1 MMFTVPL
8 GWFDPDVGDYLPHYD
23 STKGPK
29 SMTPEQ
35 WPRKGDQDQRRTAA
49 GKPDPTGRFKWTDA
63 RYTATGSVK
72 VKAKWELKGLISQG
86 TRVSE
91 AGTGARQERDSRYEE
106 RFGLQPGDAARLREE
121 RNEDREGGRRESRGQ
136 GGDWGSSRACCEMLG
151 RGGTDP
157 VTGEA
162 IESSTCLPYIEAIA
176 MGDPSG
182 SDFTF
187 GTAAPS
193 LSEDTHSNRQW
204 IEAPEVVE
212 ERTAVAQRFIRH
224 FGPAVRLAN
233 LHARPLTT
241 SVRVFLSLVRAGKV
255 YMIVDAENHQKD
267 DQSGRWNAG
276 DVYDLAVT
284 LVDSKSGSTVAVLFH
299 ECNRFGKLD
308 AQQQARAIAAI
319 NSHPDVLCCAWGHGP
334 EWKWAIEPAGRHKR
348 DGSDG
353 IDIKEVV
360 LQVMPRAVRRAASA
374 VGNMRWSMSQ
384 NLWVPV
390 MGLRRTAY
398 HQALPDCITEGIVSS
413 ALGRA
418 LVSVCM

>member
-1 MMFTVPL
+1 MMFSVPL
-8 GWFDPDVGDYLPHYD
+8 GWFDPDLGDYLPHYD

-63 RYTATGSVK
+63 KFTPTGVYK

-91 AGTGARQERDSRYEE
+91 AGTGARAERDSSYEE

-121 RNEDREGGRRESRGQ
+121 RNEEREGGRRESRGP
-136 GGDWGSSRACCEMLG
+136 GSWGSSRACCEMLG
-151 RGGTDP
+151 RRGTDP

-162 IESSTCLPYIEAIA
+162 IQANTCLPHIVAIA
-176 MGDPSG
+176 MGNPNG

-193 LSEDTHSNRQW
+193 LSVDAQSHRQW

-212 ERTAVAQRFIRH
+212 ERNAVAQRFICH
-224 FGPAVRLAN
+224 FGPPVRSASLPACS
-233 LHARPLTT
+233 LTT
-241 SVRVFLSLVRAGKV
+241 SLRVYLSAVRAGKV
-255 YMIVDAENHQKD
+255 YMLVDAESHRLD
-267 DQSGRWNAG
+267 DSSSHWKAG

-284 LVDSKSGSTVAVLFH
+284 LVDSKSGSTVAVLFQ

-308 AQQQARAIAAI
+308 AQSQARAIAAI
-319 NSHPDVLCCAWGHGP
+319 RSRPDTLCCAWGHGP
-334 EWKWAIEPAGRHKR
+334 EWKWAIEPAGRRKPC
-348 DGSDG
+348 GSDG
-353 IDIKEVV
+353 IDIKEAI
-360 LQVMPRAVRRAASA
+360 LRVMPAAVRRAASA
-374 VGNMRWSMSQ
+374 VGNKRWSMSQ

-390 MGLRRTAY
+390 MGLRHTAY
-398 HQALPDCITEGIVSS
+398 HKALPDCITEGIVSS

-418 LVSVCM
+418 LMRVCM